1 MQHSLPVA
9 VIEKD
14 VMAGGSHDDIREEA
28 VERGHLVDVALH
40 ALFVA
45 AVPAGVHQ
53 GQAHAYVEAHH
64 PNKLEGQQQSFSWAV
79 KNRSTMNEGRKED
92 KSFATKTD
100 DR

>member
-1 MQHSLPVA
+1 MQYSLPVA

-53 GQAHAYVEAHH
+53 G
-64 PNKLEGQQQSFSWAV
+64 
-79 KNRSTMNEGRKED
+79 
-92 KSFATKTD
+92 
-100 DR
+100 